1 MELYRWLFDVRQAI
15 VLVVTTSCSG
25 ILFFTEPPP
34 ELIFFIEPPPEL
46 LIFLEPPPELL
57 FFIDLPLH
65 AMACG
70 GSSMKKRSHGMHGPC
85 GPKLARYRVQSGTA
99 HNIRGKAHINRI

>member
-1 MELYRWLFDVRQAI
+1 MELYRWLFDVRKAI

-34 ELIFFIEPPPEL
+34 ELIFFIAPPPEL
-46 LIFLEPPPELL
+46 FIFLEPPPELL

-65 AMACG
+65 AGACLFHRSITACRNF
-70 GSSMKKRSHGMHGPC
+70 SSSSSYHRMP
-85 GPKLARYRVQSGTA
+85 
-99 HNIRGKAHINRI
+99 